1 MAFGST
7 VRPADSVEPA
17 DWLDDE
23 LRDPSGVVADLVP
36 DRYDAIV
43 RVHPP
48 EPCEEWWPLYRDVF
62 VAVAGVGERHTTSP
76 ERAWIAVW
84 DGHGFDTFSTHR
96 AYRDP
101 PADDDERR
109 QRDAVRDRLRVEDA
123 RRKNEVRAA
132 LGRFPRF
139 DRPIRTYYLSTG
151 PVGAVG
157 GFEYPGTDGWRN
169 PDLWWPDDR
178 SWFVAT
184 DVDMWSLFV
193 AGTTEFVTDVAAAV
207 ATETNRVAVDDPLPI
222 ED

>member
-1 MAFGST
+1 MAFGNT
-7 VRPADSVEPA
+7 VRPADSAAPA
-17 DWLDDE
+17 DWLEDE
-23 LRDPSGVVADLVP
+23 IREPSGVVADLVP
-36 DRYDAIV
+36 DRYDAVV

-48 EPCEEWWPLYRDVF
+48 APCEHWWRLYRDVF
-62 VAVAGVGERHTTSP
+62 VAVAGVGERHTTTP
-76 ERAWIAVW
+76 DRVWIAVW
-84 DGHGFDTFSTHR
+84 EGHGFDTFSAHR

-101 PADDDERR
+101 PANDEERR
-109 QRDAVRDRLRVEDA
+109 QRDSTSEQLRVEDA
-123 RRKNEVRAA
+123 RRKHQVRAA
-132 LGRFPRF
+132 LDRFPRF

-193 AGTTEFVTDVAAAV
+193 AGTTEFVTGVAEAV
-207 ATETNRVAVDDPLPI
+207 PTETERVTFDDPLPV